1 MTCTWN
7 RKEALFL
14 SSVSRYLGLSI
25 VFTNDMEYFALLS
38 SVGCIGTLMMSVV
51 SGRTR
56 LPPNL
61 LRLLGSSSGVSRT
74 ALLADPYPSGS
85 HELRRLVD
93 HSDNGSL
100 GCSEHSIC
108 GCLVRVS

>member
-1 MTCTWN
+1 M
-7 RKEALFL
+7 FL
-14 SSVSRYLGLSI
+14 SSVSRYLGLSTE
-25 VFTNDMEYFALLS
+25 FTNDLEYFALLS
-38 SVGCIGTLMMSVV
+38 SVGCFGTLMMSVV

-61 LRLLGSSSGVSRT
+61 LRLLGSCYGVSRT
-74 ALLADPYPSGS
+74 ALLAVPYPSGS

-100 GCSEHSIC
+100 GV
-108 GCLVRVS
+108 L